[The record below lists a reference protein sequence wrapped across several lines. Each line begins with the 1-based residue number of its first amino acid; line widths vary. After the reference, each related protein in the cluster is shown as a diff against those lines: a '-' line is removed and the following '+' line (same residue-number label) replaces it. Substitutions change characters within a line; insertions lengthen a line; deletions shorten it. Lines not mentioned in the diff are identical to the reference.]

1 MQSEFFHGDANMAN
15 KTPRRIITVFGA
27 SGFIGRHLVRRLANA
42 GWVVRAA
49 CRDTEDAQFLRTMGD
64 VGQVIPW
71 GANVTDPTSV
81 RVALENAEAAVNLVG
96 ILYESGK
103 ATFDRI
109 HTDSAKLIAETA
121 AELGIQNFVH
131 MSALGASHTSKAA
144 YARSKAA
151 GEDAV
156 MAVLPSAK
164 IVRPSVVFGPEDN
177 FFNKFA
183 SMSRF
188 SPGLPVIGAPALPK
202 ISIGGDTGFSIDF
215 LGDGGPK
222 FQPVY
227 VGDVAGAIVACL
239 DDKSS
244 DGQTYELVGP
254 RVYSFADIMRLV
266 LKNTSRKR
274 FLAPIPFWVAEIKAA
289 FLGILP
295 KPLLTSDQVKL
306 LHTDNVASGDFP
318 GLDAL
323 GVSPTPAEAIL
334 PIYLKRYQTPLAQ
347 SRVTK

>member
-1 MQSEFFHGDANMAN
+1 MAN

-81 RVALENAEAAVNLVG
+81 RVALDGAEAAVNLVG

-109 HTDSAKLIAETA
+109 HTDSAKLIAQTA

-131 MSALGASHTSKAA
+131 MSALGASKTSDAA

-156 MAVLPSAK
+156 IAALHSAK
-164 IVRPSVVFGPEDN
+164 IVRPSVVFGPEDD

-183 SMSRF
+183 SLSRF
-188 SPGLPVIGAPALPK
+188 SPCLPVIGAPAVPK
-202 ISIGGDTGFSIDF
+202 VSLGGDAGFGIDF

-227 VGDVAGAIVACL
+227 VGDVADAIVACL
-239 DDKSS
+239 DDRSS
-244 DGQTYELVGP
+244 DGQIYELVGP
-254 RVYSFADIMRLV
+254 RIYSFADIMRLV
-266 LKNTSRKR
+266 LQNTSRKR
-274 FLAPIPFWVAEIKAA
+274 ILVPLPFWAAEIKSI
-289 FLGILP
+289 FLGMLP

-306 LHTDNVASGDFP
+306 LRTDNVASGDFP
-318 GLDAL
+318 GLEAL
-323 GVSPTPAEAIL
+323 GVSQTPAEAIL
-334 PIYLKRYQTPLAQ
+334 PIYLRRYRTPLAQ
-347 SRVTK
+347 SRVTE

>member
-1 MQSEFFHGDANMAN
+1 MTN

-71 GANVTDPTSV
+71 GANVTDPVSV
-81 RVALENAEAAVNLVG
+81 RVALEGAEAAVNLVG

-109 HTDSAKLIAETA
+109 HTDSAKLIAQTA

-131 MSALGASHTSKAA
+131 MSALGASNESDAA

-156 MAVLPSAK
+156 MAALPTAN

-177 FFNKFA
+177 FFNTFA
-183 SMSRF
+183 SLSRF
-188 SPGLPVIGAPALPK
+188 SPVLPVIGAPAFPK
-202 ISIGGDTGFSIDF
+202 ISLGGQDGFGIDF

-227 VGDVAGAIVACL
+227 VGDVADAIVACL
-239 DDKSS
+239 SDDSIA
-244 DGQTYELVGP
+244 GQAFELVGP

-266 LKNTSRKR
+266 LHNTSRKR
-274 FLAPIPFWVAEIKAA
+274 ILMPLPFWIAEIEAI
-289 FLGILP
+289 FLGLLP
-295 KPLLTSDQVKL
+295 KPLLTTDQVKL
-306 LHTDNVASGDFP
+306 LQTDNVASGDVP

-323 GVSPTPAEAIL
+323 GVSQTPAEAIL
-334 PIYLKRYQTPLAQ
+334 PTYLRRYRTPLAQ
-347 SRVTK
+347 SRVTE